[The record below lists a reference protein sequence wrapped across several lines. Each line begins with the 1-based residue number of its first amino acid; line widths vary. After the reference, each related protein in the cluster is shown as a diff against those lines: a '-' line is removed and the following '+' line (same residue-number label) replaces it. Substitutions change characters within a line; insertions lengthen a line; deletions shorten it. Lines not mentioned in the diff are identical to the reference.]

1 MQQTEISNRILQSL
15 KRQDF
20 ELLAPHLEEVEMP
33 SRFSIA
39 RPDTLLE
46 YVYFPNSG
54 IGAVM
59 SVLPDGMKAEAG
71 MFGSEGF
78 VPTSTIIGD
87 TVVPYL
93 IEMQVAGRGYRI
105 PVDRMLAATEK
116 STSLQVPFIKFMHVF
131 TVQVSYTALANAK
144 FRVEKRLAR
153 WILMCQDRVKT
164 DLLEITHDY
173 IAFLLG
179 IRRPSVTTALHI
191 LEGHKL
197 IRSNRGTIV
206 VINRNG
212 LERFAAGCYGLPERE
227 FERLFGG
234 GGSHAIIK
242 PLISD

>member
-1 MQQTEISNRILQSL
+1 MQKAQMSNRILRSL
-15 KRQDF
+15 SDQDF
-20 ELLAPHLEEVEMP
+20 KLLAPYLEEVEMP
-33 SRFSIA
+33 SRFPIA

-46 YVYFPNSG
+46 YVYFPDSG

-59 SVLPDGMKAEAG
+59 SVLPDGKKAEAG

-78 VPTSTIIGD
+78 VPTSTVIGD
-87 TVVPYL
+87 RVVPYL

-105 PVDRMLAATEK
+105 AVDRMREATEQ
-116 STSLQVPFIKFMHVF
+116 SATLQIPFIKFMHVF
-131 TVQVSYTALANAK
+131 AVQVSYTALANAK

-153 WILMCQDRVKT
+153 WILMCHDRVKA
-164 DLLEITHDY
+164 DVLEITHEY

-197 IRSNRGTIV
+197 IRSNRGTIIV
-206 VINRNG
+206 VNRRG

-227 FERLFGG
+227 FERLLGAG
-234 GGSHAIIK
+234 MTDE
-242 PLISD
+242 L

>member
-1 MQQTEISNRILQSL
+1 MHKAQISNRILRFLSD
-15 KRQDF
+15 QDF
-20 ELLAPHLEEVEMP
+20 ELLAPYLEAVEMP
-33 SRFSIA
+33 SRYQIA

-46 YVYFPNSG
+46 YVYFPDSG

-59 SVLPDGMKAEAG
+59 SVLPDGKKAEAG

-78 VPTSTIIGD
+78 VPTSTIVGD

-105 PVDRMLAATEK
+105 SVDKMRAATEK
-116 STSLQVPFIKFMHVF
+116 SATLQIPFIKFMHVF
-131 TVQVSYTALANAK
+131 AVQVSYTALANAK

-153 WILMCQDRVKT
+153 WILMCQDRVTT
-164 DLLEITHDY
+164 DFLQITHEY

-191 LEGHKL
+191 LEGLKL
-197 IRSNRGTIV
+197 IRSNRGAV
-206 VINRNG
+206 NVIDREG

-227 FERLFGG
+227 FERLLG
-234 GGSHAIIK
+234 ARTA
-242 PLISD
+242 DER

>member
-1 MQQTEISNRILQSL
+1 MQKAQMSNRILRSL
-15 KRQDF
+15 SDQDF
-20 ELLAPHLEEVEMP
+20 KLLAPYLEEVEMP
-33 SRFSIA
+33 SRFPIA

-46 YVYFPNSG
+46 YVYFPDSG
-54 IGAVM
+54 IGAVI
-59 SVLPDGMKAEAG
+59 SVLPDGKKAEAG

-78 VPTSTIIGD
+78 VPTSTVIGD

-105 PVDRMLAATEK
+105 SVDRMREATER
-116 STSLQVPFIKFMHVF
+116 SATLQIPFIKFMHVF
-131 TVQVSYTALANAK
+131 AVQVSYTALANAK

-153 WILMCQDRVKT
+153 WILMCHDRVKA
-164 DLLEITHDY
+164 DVLEITHEY

-191 LEGHKL
+191 LEGHRL

-206 VINRNG
+206 VVNRGG

-227 FERLFGG
+227 FERLLGA
-234 GGSHAIIK
+234 GSK
-242 PLISD
+242 DEL

>member
-1 MQQTEISNRILQSL
+1 
-15 KRQDF
+15 
-20 ELLAPHLEEVEMP
+20 
-33 SRFSIA
+33 
-39 RPDTLLE
+39 
-46 YVYFPNSG
+46 
-54 IGAVM
+54 
-59 SVLPDGMKAEAG
+59 
-71 MFGSEGF
+71 
-78 VPTSTIIGD
+78 
-87 TVVPYL
+87 
-93 IEMQVAGRGYRI
+93 
-105 PVDRMLAATEK
+105 
-116 STSLQVPFIKFMHVF
+116 MHVF

>member
-1 MQQTEISNRILQSL
+1 MQKAQISNRILRSL
-15 KRQDF
+15 SDQDF
-20 ELLAPHLEEVEMP
+20 KLLAPYLEEVEMP
-33 SRFSIA
+33 SRFPIA

-46 YVYFPNSG
+46 YVYFPDSG

-59 SVLPDGMKAEAG
+59 SVLPDGTKAEAG

-78 VPTSTIIGD
+78 VPTSTVIGD

-105 PVDRMLAATEK
+105 SVDRMREATER
-116 STSLQVPFIKFMHVF
+116 SATLQIPFIKFMHVF
-131 TVQVSYTALANAK
+131 AVQVSYTALANAK

-153 WILMCQDRVKT
+153 WILMCHDRVNA
-164 DLLEITHDY
+164 DVLEITHEY

-197 IRSNRGTIV
+197 IRSNRGTIIV
-206 VINRNG
+206 VNRGG

-227 FERLFGG
+227 FERLLGA
-234 GGSHAIIK
+234 GSK
-242 PLISD
+242 DEV